1 MGKKLKVVTVRVSE
15 RWLNNIKNW
24 LVDHPSYK
32 PKDLDNFV
40 VFWYIFRLRYLWYEL
55 NDGNEYTGVRMS
67 RNFLQDW
74 FTRYYHVKYIEPL
87 EECGNLIVD
96 PSYCKGSYPKM
107 YTIPLEYFE
116 DENEVKHQ
124 YSKASIVNKIIGIN
138 NEKAKC
144 SSKSKFHDE
153 EIIAHLRKFFNE
165 KLTLDIKSANDK
177 IDKLLLTENPTK
189 RAENGWRFELHNMS
203 QSIFKKVMADRTC
216 GRVHTSLTSL
226 KREFRYMIRYNG
238 ERLVSLDIKSYQ
250 PILLGK
256 VFDYKFWNEDM
267 AEFVIK
273 NNSEIYKN
281 CKNTNGY
288 TMDNKFILYYIFI
301 MCSHFSSIKKAEDDA
316 KIYLD
321 SVLEG
326 DIYSEMVEM
335 INSNK
340 LMAELNPIDR
350 DAAKILFY
358 RLIFGPNNA
367 HLYINDIPFKLF
379 YNSFRKKYPK
389 LYRAIS
395 KLKEGNNKARDYAVL
410 AKLLQR
416 IESDLI
422 ISNVC
427 KLIMMERPDLPIF
440 TIHDCIVTTE
450 GNESYVKEVMESVHR
465 EKLQIEIVIKVEK
478 LF

>member
-1 MGKKLKVVTVRVSE
+1 MTKKLKVVTVRVSE
-15 RWLNNIKNW
+15 KWIKNIINW
-24 LVDHPSYK
+24 LVDHPSYN

-40 VFWYIFRLRYLWYEL
+40 AFWYIYMQRYPWYEL
-55 NDGNEYTGVRMS
+55 DDRDEYSGVRMS
-67 RNFLQDW
+67 RTFLQNW
-74 FTRYYHVKYIEPL
+74 FTRYYRVKYIDPL
-87 EECGNLIVD
+87 IECGNLFVD
-96 PSYCKGSYPKM
+96 ESYCNDSHSKK

-116 DENEVKHQ
+116 DEKEVIHK
-124 YSKASIVNKIIGIN
+124 YSKASIVNKIIGIR

-144 SSKSKFHDE
+144 TSKSKFHDE

-165 KLTLDIKSANDK
+165 KLTLDIKSAN
-177 IDKLLLTENPTK
+177 IKLNELILTDNPTM
-189 RAENGWRFELHNMS
+189 RAVNRWRFDLLNMS
-203 QSIFKKVMADRTC
+203 QGIFKKVMADRTS

-238 ERLVSLDIKSYQ
+238 EQLVSLDIKSYQ

-267 AEFVIK
+267 AEYVIK

-301 MCSHFSSIKKAEDDA
+301 MCSHFSLIKKAEDDA

-340 LMAELNPIDR
+340 LMAQLNPIAR

-379 YNSFRKKYPK
+379 YNLFRKKHPT

-395 KLKEGNNKARDYAVL
+395 KLKEGNNKAKDYAVL
-410 AKLLQR
+410 SKLLQR

-427 KLIMMERPDLPIF
+427 KRIMMERPDLPIF

-450 GNESYVKEVMESVHR
+450 GNESYVKDVMESVHR